1 VAEPSLLECFVRP
14 LNTSA
19 IRYFVTGGLAT
30 IIYGEPRFT
39 RDIDLVLAIGPTDAQ
54 RFLDLWPPDEYY
66 APPEDSFV
74 AESARPAAGHFNVV
88 HTETGLVADCY
99 VAGDDPLH
107 AWAFDHINW
116 LNVQDL
122 RVPVAPV
129 EYVIVRKLSYFAQ
142 SGSTRHL
149 EDIARMRRVQ
159 GQAIDS
165 LSLERWIDRLG
176 VRDAW
181 TRAAEIDVDQH

>member
-14 LNTSA
+14 LTASA
-19 IRYFVTGGLAT
+19 IRYFVTGGVAT

-39 RDIDLVLAIGPTDAQ
+39 RDIDLVLAISPAEAR
-54 RFLDLWPPDEYY
+54 RFLALWPVDEYY
-66 APPEDSFV
+66 APPEESLI
-74 AESARPAAGHFNVV
+74 AESVRPAAGHFNVV

-107 AWAFDHINW
+107 AWAFDHIQW
-116 LNVQDL
+116 LDVQDL
-122 RVPVAPV
+122 RVPVAPI

-149 EDIARMRRVQ
+149 EDIARMCRVQ

-165 LSLERWIDRLG
+165 RWLEHWIDRLG

-181 TRAAEIDVDQH
+181 NRSAEIDLGQP

>member
-1 VAEPSLLECFVRP
+1 VAEPSLLECFVRR
-14 LNTSA
+14 LNISP

-39 RDIDLVLAIGPTDAQ
+39 RDIDLVLAIGPTDAK
-54 RFLDLWPPDEYY
+54 RSLGLWPPDQYY
-66 APPEDSFV
+66 APPEEALV
-74 AESARPAAGHFNVV
+74 VESTRATSGHFNVV
-88 HTETGLVADCY
+88 HTDTGLVADCY

-107 AWAFDHINW
+107 EWAFEHIQW

-149 EDIARMRRVQ
+149 EDVARIRRVQ
-159 GQAIDS
+159 GSAIDVR
-165 LSLERWIDRLG
+165 SLEHWIDRLG
-176 VRDAW
+176 VSDAW
-181 TRAAEIDVDQH
+181 TRASEIDLDAH